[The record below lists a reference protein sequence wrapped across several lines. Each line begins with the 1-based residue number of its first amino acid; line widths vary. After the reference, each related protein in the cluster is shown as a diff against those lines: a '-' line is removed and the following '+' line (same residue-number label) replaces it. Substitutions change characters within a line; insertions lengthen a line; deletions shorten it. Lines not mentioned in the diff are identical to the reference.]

1 MIKAVVYDCDGVIVD
16 SKESILAYYNRMM
29 DRCGLP
35 PIDWTEDEIR
45 QKAFSMADKDIL
57 EVLSA
62 GDKNLYNKMLEI
74 SRNDDVTASFDKI
87 VLEEGIIEGLEAVK
101 QIGIP
106 MAVFTNRG
114 RSLPLLLEHFGIKDY
129 FSILVTSADVS
140 LPKPSAE
147 GLLKICSYFN
157 TAPKEILFI
166 GDSPTDYQAA
176 LSCGAKFAAF
186 KNTLWDAP
194 VIYNHKEIIDIICE

>member
-87 VLEEGIIEGLEAVK
+87 VREANRHSHGSFYK
-101 QIGIP
+101 QGQVAATAIGT
-106 MAVFTNRG
+106 FWNKR
-114 RSLPLLLEHFGIKDY
+114 LL
-129 FSILVTSADVS
+129 
-140 LPKPSAE
+140 
-147 GLLKICSYFN
+147 FN
-157 TAPKEILFI
+157 PRYLR
-166 GDSPTDYQAA
+166 
-176 LSCGAKFAAF
+176 
-186 KNTLWDAP
+186 
-194 VIYNHKEIIDIICE
+194 